1 MVLRYF
7 FSIFLLFI
15 IFSERINAQEKKD
28 IFINETFQNEEL
40 KSVLKTLSEKYDIK
54 FAYDDADIKNIKI
67 NQKFKNEAL
76 SKTLKT
82 LFSKTNLK
90 YQISENT
97 ILLYS
102 KTKTNFDIK
111 EKKTEKFT
119 LQGIVKDAKTG
130 ESLPYASI
138 IILNTQTGTY
148 SNVDGYFSLLNFAE
162 DTLNITVMY
171 LGYLSKTIRNI
182 HCSQNKFI
190 YITLDNEEQSLKE
203 INVIKETNKILEIK
217 NKRDEHVTINP
228 KFFKT
233 MPNLGE
239 ADAFRAIQLLS
250 GISGSTESAAEIKVQ
265 GGNSDQNL
273 VLYDGF
279 TVYHLDH
286 FYGTFSAF
294 NSNAI
299 KNIDI
304 YKSGFGAKYGGRVSS
319 VIDITGKSGNFN
331 KFSASANLNL
341 ISLSGNIEIPIVK
354 NKVSLFIAARRS
366 YTDLLQSYLYKDL
379 LNGLQ
384 SNSSGNFSGI
394 DPFFYNNENNKSTFY
409 FYDLNSKLTFRINT
423 KNIVSF
429 SFYQG
434 LDKFNN
440 SFSNADYFFDNN
452 TGFMENNSVDTKWG
466 NKGFAGKWSKKWNEN
481 FYSKI
486 NLAYSKYFSDF
497 ENKWQNAYFDSLEF
511 KNYFYTETQKNSI
524 QEINFQLNTEYLPNN
539 KIKIE
544 FGTEISSPKIIFE
557 NFSTN
562 AISNNETQSATI
574 LSAYS
579 QGEFNI
585 TKNIIFTSG
594 IRNSFNNLTHKNYF
608 EPRFSSNFQ
617 IAKNINISVSIG
629 KYYQFI
635 NQTVYN
641 NILSGN
647 HDFWILSDNINNPEL
662 SSFHYNLSLSYSH
675 PDFNIIATIFRKKIS
690 GLSQYNITY
699 TNLYVQ
705 SVADSLQTIGD
716 SISNQSD
723 FIIDNSVYQSYQY
736 NLGNGFITGTDFMI
750 YKKSGIWNS
759 WISISYFDKKIKY
772 LTESEFYSSNIVSE
786 NNFEFKTVNQINI
799 GKWNF
804 SGTWVFNSVR
814 QIPKNIENYRI
825 NVSNGYETTSYN
837 QSQKEAQKFFN
848 YHRMDISVSRIFKTK
863 FCDINT
869 GISVLNL
876 YNRKNIKLTQYYFS
890 YWNSA
895 EAEISSTPSVTG
907 NAVKLLSFTP
917 VFYLNF
923 NF

>member
-28 IFINETFQNEEL
+28 ILINETFQNEEL

-452 TGFMENNSVDTKWG
+452 TGFM
-466 NKGFAGKWSKKWNEN
+466 
-481 FYSKI
+481 
-486 NLAYSKYFSDF
+486 
-497 ENKWQNAYFDSLEF
+497 
-511 KNYFYTETQKNSI
+511 
-524 QEINFQLNTEYLPNN
+524 
-539 KIKIE
+539 
-544 FGTEISSPKIIFE
+544 
-557 NFSTN
+557 
-562 AISNNETQSATI
+562 
-574 LSAYS
+574 
-579 QGEFNI
+579 
-585 TKNIIFTSG
+585 
-594 IRNSFNNLTHKNYF
+594 
-608 EPRFSSNFQ
+608 
-617 IAKNINISVSIG
+617 
-629 KYYQFI
+629 
-635 NQTVYN
+635 
-641 NILSGN
+641 
-647 HDFWILSDNINNPEL
+647 
-662 SSFHYNLSLSYSH
+662 
-675 PDFNIIATIFRKKIS
+675 
-690 GLSQYNITY
+690 
-699 TNLYVQ
+699 
-705 SVADSLQTIGD
+705 
-716 SISNQSD
+716 
-723 FIIDNSVYQSYQY
+723 
-736 NLGNGFITGTDFMI
+736 
-750 YKKSGIWNS
+750 
-759 WISISYFDKKIKY
+759 
-772 LTESEFYSSNIVSE
+772 
-786 NNFEFKTVNQINI
+786 
-799 GKWNF
+799 
-804 SGTWVFNSVR
+804 
-814 QIPKNIENYRI
+814 
-825 NVSNGYETTSYN
+825 
-837 QSQKEAQKFFN
+837 
-848 YHRMDISVSRIFKTK
+848 
-863 FCDINT
+863 
-869 GISVLNL
+869 
-876 YNRKNIKLTQYYFS
+876 
-890 YWNSA
+890 
-895 EAEISSTPSVTG
+895 
-907 NAVKLLSFTP
+907 
-917 VFYLNF
+917 
-923 NF
+923 